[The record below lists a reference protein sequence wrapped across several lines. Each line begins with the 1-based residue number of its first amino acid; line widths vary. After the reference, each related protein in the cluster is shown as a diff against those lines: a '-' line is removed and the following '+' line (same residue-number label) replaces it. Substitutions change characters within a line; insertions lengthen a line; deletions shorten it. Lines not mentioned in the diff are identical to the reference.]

1 MVFMI
6 PTHQINFVLL
16 ATIAV
21 KHAQSAQHVI
31 LVKPTTTDSLILQI
45 STALVQAAIMI
56 MVHKYANHAH
66 IRVSHAV
73 EDLLTAL
80 PATPQHEDT

>member
-1 MVFMI
+1 
-6 PTHQINFVLL
+6 VLL

-21 KHAQSAQHVI
+21 KRAISAQCVI
-31 LVKPTTTDSLILQI
+31 LVRLTTTDSLILRLI
-45 STALVQAAIMI
+45 TALVQIASMI

-66 IRVSHAV
+66 IHVGHAV

-80 PATPQHEDT
+80 LAIPPREEVSIP